1 MVFVAGGILLF
12 ICFAAPNPPP
22 RPHGTQ
28 PGDSA
33 YSVQAG
39 TVNLQANAV
48 TMDVLNKNNNVLLA
62 VTITALE
69 GSTARSV
76 ANVPRPRA
84 WRLLPPQPR
93 RAACLSKRGLK
104 LFVCVVPQGAD

>member
-1 MVFVAGGILLF
+1 VL
-12 ICFAAPNPPP
+12 
-22 RPHGTQ
+22 HGTQ

-33 YSVQAG
+33 YSVQPG

-62 VTITALE
+62 LTITALE

-76 ANVPRPRA
+76 ENVPRPRQRA
-84 WRLLPPQPR
+84 PARSRAPPLAAVACVFVGAAFFKPVSVWCQP
-93 RAACLSKRGLK
+93 A
-104 LFVCVVPQGAD
+104 PQGAD